1 MNKTELKKFA
11 VEARRD
17 LLEKVALKAEQYGIT
32 KENSELTIEENY
44 GQLIVNGKT
53 FPQDLKH
60 ALRTLQNRLNT
71 VGYEQLIEEVAYTW
85 FNRIIAIRYMEVN
98 NYLPDRVNVLSSSSG
113 KNEPDILLQYETMNL
128 DIDEKQIKD
137 LIHKGDNEQAY
148 RKLFIAQCNALN
160 QLLPFLF
167 ERIED
172 YTELLLPDYLLDQE
186 SIIRK
191 IVNELSDENFYQ
203 VQEDG
208 TQKDN
213 VEVLGWLYQYY
224 MSEKKEKVGGL
235 KNTAVKKEDLPVVT
249 QLFTPKWIVQYMVQ
263 NSLGKL
269 YDEKYE
275 DNQLAKHWEYY
286 LKHEENHHLY
296 PEFDSLEDLK
306 IMDPACG
313 SGHILLYAF
322 DMLYDMYEEAG
333 YPSRE
338 IPQLILENNIYG
350 LDIDKRAQQIAN
362 FALLMKAA
370 EKQPRFI
377 SRLSRK
383 GETPKLNVYEIVDS
397 DKTLSEEAIDYFV
410 KNETEKSL
418 INELMSQFENGKQFG
433 SLINPIKIPYKEWI
447 VRIYKF
453 KNRQNDLIE
462 ESYFRE
468 LKERLLPVLKQAY
481 LLYQKYDVVVTNP
494 PYHNKY
500 NTVLRKFMKE
510 HYDDYK
516 TDLYSSFIYKT
527 LQMTKKNGFNALM
540 TPYTWMFL
548 SSYEKLRKSILSN
561 VTISSLVQLEYS
573 AFEEAT
579 VPICTF
585 VLQKQHQNTN
595 GDYIRLAEFKGA
607 SLQPQK
613 LHAASKNSN
622 VDYRYKS
629 ESITF
634 SDIPGSPI
642 AYWAS
647 EKASKIFKHEGML
660 KDIVEPKA
668 GLSTTDNTRFL
679 RYWWEVN
686 YENIGFNINNR
697 EDAVKSRLKWF
708 PYNKGGAWRKW
719 YGNREYIVNWKNDGE
734 EIREAAKGAS
744 GGRIVNP
751 EYYFKSGISW
761 SALTSGNISF
771 RYNEPGFIFDSKG
784 PMCFSDNRED
794 LLYAMGV
801 CNSKVGMMFLSLIAP
816 TLDFN
821 PGAIAK
827 VPYKKYEEQ
836 ILYDLV
842 SECIAL
848 SKEDWDTFETSWDF
862 IMHPLLYWKLKNINY
877 IEKAYVKW
885 EEESSYRFNEVKEN
899 EEELNRIIIETYG
912 LEKEISPELE
922 DKLIS
927 INKADRERDTRSFLS
942 YFIGCIVGRYSLDIK
957 GLTYAGGDFN
967 ESKYKTFKPNPNGL
981 ILLTDDHYFE
991 NDIIVRL
998 REFLSV
1004 AFSPDTVDENMR
1016 WLAES
1021 LKMKKNE
1028 SPEER
1033 LRRYFLDEFFK
1044 EHCKTYQKRPIYWL
1058 VDSGKQKGLRTL
1070 IYMHRYQPDTMAT
1083 IRFDHLQEIQAKYQN
1098 EIEMIDT
1105 RLANPSLSATDRR
1118 NLEKAK
1124 ISYQKKIEELQEFDK
1139 HLAVYANEP
1148 IEIDLDDGVKVNYAK
1163 FDKVLAKIK

>member
-32 KENSELTIEENY
+32 KENPELIVEENY

-53 FPQDLKH
+53 FPLELKH
-60 ALRTLQNRLNT
+60 ALRTLQNRLNM

-113 KNEPDILLQYETMNL
+113 KNEPDIMLQYETMNL

-172 YTELLLPDYLLDQE
+172 YTELLLHDYLLDQE

-275 DNQLAKHWEYY
+275 DNQLAQNWEYY

-338 IPQLILENNIYG
+338 IPKLILEKNLYG

-362 FALLMKAA
+362 FALIMKAA

-383 GETPKLNVYEIVDS
+383 GESSKLNVYEIVDA
-397 DKTLSEEAIDYFV
+397 DQTLSGEAIDYFTE
-410 KNETEKSL
+410 NETEKSL
-418 INELMSQFENGKQFG
+418 IIELMSQFENGKQFG
-433 SLINPIKIPYKEWI
+433 SLINPVEVPYKEWMN
-447 VRIYKF
+447 RIKALE
-453 KNRQNDLIE
+453 KKRKDLIE
-462 ESYFRE
+462 ESYSKE
-468 LKERLLPVLKQAY
+468 LTEKLLPVFKQAY

-494 PYHNKY
+494 PYHRKY
-500 NTVLRKFMKE
+500 NKDLKHFLE
-510 HYDDYK
+510 INYK
-516 TDLYSSFIYKT
+516 PYKYDLYSSFIFKSSM
-527 LQMTKKNGFNALM
+527 LTKENGYTALM
-540 TPYTWMFL
+540 TPFTWMFIPTH
-548 SSYEKLRKSILSN
+548 ENLRKGILKN
-561 VTISSLVQLEYS
+561 QAITSLVQLEYS
-573 AFEEAT
+573 AFKEAT

-585 VLQKQHQNTN
+585 VIQNQSKKDV
-595 GDYIRLAEFKGA
+595 GIYINLSKFKG
-607 SLQPQK
+607 SQSEK
-613 LHAASKNSN
+613 VIEAAKEDR
-622 VDYRYKS
+622 DYKYKKHSS
-629 ESITF
+629 ELLN
-634 SDIPGSPI
+634 IPNSPI
-642 AYWAS
+642 AYWLTNTEIKS
-647 EKASKIFKHEGML
+647 FSDL
-660 KDIVEPKA
+660 KKVGEIAEPRS
-668 GLSTTDNTRFL
+668 GLSTTNNDRFIRL
-679 RYWWEVN
+679 WYEV
-686 YENIGFNINNR
+686 NINNTYFNCSNLEEASNSNKR
-697 EDAVKSRLKWF
+697 WF
-708 PYNKGGAWRKW
+708 PYQKGGAYRKW
-719 YGNREYIVNWKNDGE
+719 YGNNDYLVNWFNNGEDIKEATKN
-734 EIREAAKGAS
+734 AS
-744 GGRIVNP
+744 GGRIVNS
-751 EYYFKSGISW
+751 EYYFRKGLTW
-761 SALTSGNISF
+761 STITSAKPSF
-771 RYNEPGFIFDSKG
+771 RSSPKGFIIG
-784 PMCFSDNRED
+784 NAGNMLFSNIDNY
-794 LLYAMGV
+794 LCGFL
-801 CNSKVGMMFLSLIAP
+801 NSKVAYRFFDVLSP
-816 TLDFN
+816 TLN
-821 PGAIAK
+821 LNQGVIAK
-827 VPYKKYEEQ
+827 VPLKYENVNHNTIKVVDE
-836 ILYDLV
+836 LV
-842 SECIAL
+842 EECISLA
-848 SKEDWDTFETSWDF
+848 KDDWDSYETSWDF
-862 IMHPLLYWKLKNINY
+862 RLHPFIELNEKDNKLSGIYKKWVDLKDYRFQSLKNNEGDLNKLF
-877 IEKAYVKW
+877 IELY
-885 EEESSYRFNEVKEN
+885 
-899 EEELNRIIIETYG
+899 ELNNEMT
-912 LEKEISPELE
+912 PEVMDE
-922 DKLIS
+922 DVSIS
-927 INKADRERDTRSFLS
+927 ISNRKNDTKSFLS
-942 YFIGCIVGRYSLDIK
+942 YYVGCLMGRYSLDIE
-957 GLTYAGGDFN
+957 GLTYAGGEFD
-967 ESKYKTFKPNPNGL
+967 ESKYKSFKPNQDGL

-1004 AFSPDTVDENMR
+1004 AFSPDTVNENLR

-1021 LKMKKNE
+1021 LEMKKNE

-1033 LRRYFLDEFFK
+1033 LQRYFLDEFFK
-1044 EHCKTYQKRPIYWL
+1044 DHCKTYQKRPIYWL